1 LELSALE
8 FNMSWYAKDVPALI
22 TAGDELFKRAGKPK
36 WLSTA
41 NKIIEARKWEPS
53 RKLIEPNLQSVLE
66 QLGFFYFPK
75 GRRPGP
81 CFVFPLRDL
90 GADAVTRAQVK
101 PCYELMDTNTD
112 KLCKYMLIGPKVTLG
127 PNWLGNDKATIEQ
140 VIKQRR
146 VVLVEGGFDLL
157 ACRLLCPQLPF
168 LTPLKKSLSK
178 EHETYLRMLGV
189 KTLYLMFDNE
199 RAKEGRDRGA
209 GNASMSIEQQ
219 RIKSMTTEVLL
230 CPSEDAS
237 ACLENLR
244 KARELKALLES
255 TLGG

>member
-1 LELSALE
+1 MKLSALE
-8 FNMSWYAKDVPALI
+8 FNMGWWRNDVPKLI
-22 TAGDELFKRAGKPK
+22 QQADILFAKAQKEK
-36 WLSTA
+36 WQSSA
-41 NKIIEARKWEPS
+41 EKIIEARKWEPS
-53 RKLIEPNLQSVLE
+53 RRLIEPNFQEVLKT
-66 QLGFFYFPK
+66 LGFFYLSK
-75 GRRPGP
+75 AILPGP
-81 CFVFPLRDL
+81 CFIFPLRDL
-90 GADAVTRAQVK
+90 GTDVITRAQVK

-146 VVLVEGGFDLL
+146 VVLVEGGFDPL

-178 EHETYLRMLGV
+178 EHETYLRMLGA

-209 GNASMSIEQQ
+209 GNTSMSIEQQ